1 MARYPNL
8 PLLSLRV
15 EGRAAPL
22 RIFHARSFVARLF
35 GLLGRRPLA
44 AGEGL
49 LLEPCSSVHTFGMRY
64 PIDVVMLDGE
74 NRVLSTRSALAP
86 ARLAATPRT
95 RRVLELPPNSLAA
108 LGIAPGAKLSIAR
121 SASPDREAA

>member
-8 PLLSLRV
+8 PQLNLRV
-15 EGRAAPL
+15 DGRAAPL
-22 RIFHARSFVARLF
+22 RVFHARSFVARLF

-44 AGEGL
+44 TGEGL

-64 PIDVVMLDGE
+64 PIDIVMLDREG
-74 NRVLSTRSALAP
+74 RVLSTRAALGP
-86 ARLAATPRT
+86 SRLAAAPRT

-108 LGIAPGAKLSIAR
+108 LGIAPGAWLTVEGA
-121 SASPDREAA
+121 